1 MKEIINAFN
10 NLPKWAKVVLALPM
24 LDIVWAFYR
33 LFRSIDKQSV
43 FGIVLGILMIIICPV
58 IMWIVDIITIIA
70 YDKVLWLD

>member
-1 MKEIINAFN
+1 MKEIINAFD

-24 LDIVWAFYR
+24 LDIVWAFYH

-43 FGIVLGILMIIICPV
+43 LGIVLGILMIIICPV

>member
-1 MKEIINAFN
+1 MKEIINAFD

-43 FGIVLGILMIIICPV
+43 LGIVLGILMIIICPV
-58 IMWIVDIITIIA
+58 LMWIVDIITIIA